1 MAREVRK
8 ITLKVHDALAEGVL
22 SWQSVAEA
30 ALAYMSEDDI
40 ADMAHENE
48 WFLYEQDQEEDLDDD
63 DTDLDDDFFEDY
75 NSTGSRHHY

>member
-22 SWQSVAEA
+22 SWQAVAEA
-30 ALAYMSEDDI
+30 ALAYMSEDEV

-48 WFLYEQDQEEDLDDD
+48 WFLYEQEEEADDAD
-63 DTDLDDDFFEDY
+63 EADDDDFFEDY